1 MQITIGANESFDWV
15 RNVTPFLSVVLGALL
30 AYNATRLSER
40 RKERV
45 ERIASATM
53 MTLKIRT
60 VVDGIFKIDRQLN
73 EGMARALAAGVSGP
87 RWAMMERI
95 SAIGDYE
102 ETLTAEDMSPLSY
115 FGEFD
120 LIQTITEMRDG
131 HNSVIRALVQFFDL
145 RDEMAIVMPPNQVVN
160 NVALYA
166 GTPPPKA
173 LIILANLDTLSA
185 SILNAVEGLKKQAME
200 FAPAFHAALKKNLR
214 VKKFPQIVLP

>member
-1 MQITIGANESFDWV
+1 MQITIGTNESFDWV
-15 RNVTPFLSVVLGALL
+15 RSVTPFLSVVLGALL

-53 MTLKIRT
+53 MTLKVRT

-73 EGMARALAAGVSGP
+73 EGMARALAAGVEGP
-87 RWAMMERI
+87 PWTKMERI

-102 ETLTAEDMSPLSY
+102 EALTAEDMSPLSH

-131 HNSVIRALVQFFDL
+131 HNSIIRALVQLFDL
-145 RDEMAIVMPPNQVVN
+145 RDEMAIVMPPNQIVD
-160 NVALYA
+160 NVASFA

-185 SILNAVEGLKKQAME
+185 SILKHVEELKTQAME
-200 FAPAFHAALKKNLR
+200 FAPVFHAALKKNLR